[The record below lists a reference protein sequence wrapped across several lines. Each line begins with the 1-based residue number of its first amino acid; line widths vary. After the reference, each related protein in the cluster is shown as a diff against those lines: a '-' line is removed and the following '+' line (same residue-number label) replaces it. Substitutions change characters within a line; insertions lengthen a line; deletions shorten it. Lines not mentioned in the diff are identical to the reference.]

1 MQELRQLLAMSRTD
15 TSRTEAYN
23 PYPSTADLQL
33 PLMPYADIYNRVS
46 DISIYPFSVTC
57 HVAHDK
63 VFIKMN
69 LQELFV

>member
-1 MQELRQLLAMSRTD
+1 
-15 TSRTEAYN
+15 
-23 PYPSTADLQL
+23 
-33 PLMPYADIYNRVS
+33 MPYADIYNRVS